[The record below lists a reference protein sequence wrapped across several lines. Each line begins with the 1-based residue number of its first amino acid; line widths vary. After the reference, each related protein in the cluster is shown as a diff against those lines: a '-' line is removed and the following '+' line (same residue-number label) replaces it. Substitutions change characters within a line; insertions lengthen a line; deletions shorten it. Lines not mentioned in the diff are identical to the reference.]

1 MTACISSARL
11 KKLAHKL
18 EPVELAGA
26 DCQKVEVFQL
36 RTQVLVQQ
44 GGNWAYDVRKCLAS
58 NAKALTIRDC
68 S

>member
-1 MTACISSARL
+1 MTACISLARL

-26 DCQKVEVFQL
+26 DCQKVQL